1 MERYKRH
8 IALNEIGVKGQSK
21 INNTSVLVVGVGG
34 LGSPVI
40 EYLSRAGVGV
50 IGVIDFDNVELSN
63 LQRQII
69 FSEDD
74 LNKNKAICAQE
85 YIKRINSSIKTKA
98 YSEALT
104 IENGSKIIQQYDIIV
119 DGTDDVKIR
128 YLLNDFSV
136 LLGKPLVY
144 AALYKFEGQI
154 SVFNYNQGPTYRC
167 LFPTI
172 PKEDELPNCSQ
183 TGVLGVMPGI
193 LGIYQAN
200 EVLKIILNIGDVL
213 SGKVLS
219 INLLKNIYTTFRFY
233 KNEMEVNKL
242 IEKGVPYSDT
252 ISLINSDYKISLNSL
267 TVDDKCIFV
276 DVRNEDE
283 KPVITHKKIYHIPL
297 KKLKN
302 EISNIISDKKII
314 FFCSSGKRSIKAA
327 NFTNKKL
334 NIQSFSL
341 KEGAL
346 VLNKWI
352 KKK

>member
-1 MERYKRH
+1 MTRYKRH
-8 IALNEIGVKGQSK
+8 IALNEIGAKGQSK

-50 IGVIDFDNVELSN
+50 IGIIDFDNVELSN

-104 IENGSKIIQQYDIIV
+104 IQNGSKIIQQYDIIV

-128 YLLNDFSV
+128 YLLNDFCV
-136 LLGKPLVY
+136 LLDKPLVY

-167 LFPTI
+167 LFPII

-183 TGVLGVMPGI
+183 TGVLGVVPGI

-200 EVLKIILNIGDVL
+200 EVLKIILDIGDVL

-219 INLLKNIYTTFRFY
+219 INLLKNIHTTFRFS
-233 KNEMEVNKL
+233 KNEIEVSKL
-242 IEKGVPYSDT
+242 IEKGVPYSDS
-252 ISLINSDYKISLNSL
+252 ISLMNSDYRISLNSL
-267 TVDDKCIFV
+267 TIDDKCIFV

-283 KPVITHKKIYHIPL
+283 EPVITHKKIHHIPL
-297 KKLKN
+297 GKLKS
-302 EISNIISDKKII
+302 EILNIISDKKII

-327 NFTNKKL
+327 NFTNK
-334 NIQSFSL
+334 NFNVQSFSL
-341 KEGAL
+341 KEGA
-346 VLNKWI
+346 VVFNKWI
-352 KKK
+352 NE

>member
-1 MERYKRH
+1 MTRYKRH
-8 IALNEIGVKGQSK
+8 IALNEIGAKGQSK

-50 IGVIDFDNVELSN
+50 IGIIDFDNVELSN

-104 IENGSKIIQQYDIIV
+104 IQNGSKIIQQYDIIV

-128 YLLNDFSV
+128 YLLNDFCV
-136 LLGKPLVY
+136 LLNKPLVY

-154 SVFNYNQGPTYRC
+154 SVFNYKEGPTYRC
-167 LFPTI
+167 LFPII

-183 TGVLGVMPGI
+183 TGVLGVVPGI

-200 EVLKIILNIGDVL
+200 EVLKIILDIGDVL
-213 SGKVLS
+213 SGSVLS
-219 INLLKNIYTTFRFY
+219 INLLKNTHTTFKFS

-242 IEKGVPYSDT
+242 IEKGVPYSDS
-252 ISLINSDYKISLNSL
+252 ISLMNSDYRISLNSL
-267 TVDDKCIFV
+267 TIDDKCIFV

-283 KPVITHKKIYHIPL
+283 EPVIIHKKIHHIPL
-297 KKLKN
+297 GKLKN

-314 FFCSSGKRSIKAA
+314 FFCSSGKRSIKAS
-327 NFTNKKL
+327 NFTNK
-334 NIQSFSL
+334 NFNVQSFSL

-346 VLNKWI
+346 MLNKWI
-352 KKK
+352 NE